1 MEIALLAVVLAAAV
15 TALNS
20 LAGRFAISAPLLLVA
35 VGIAASFV
43 PGLPEIE
50 LLPEVVLLGL
60 LPPLLY
66 SAAIRTSLVD
76 FRRNRR
82 PIGLLS
88 VGLVVFTTIGIGL
101 LTTLLLPEVPLAA
114 ALALGAVVAP
124 PDAVAAMTIARRVG
138 MPRRVVTILKGES
151 LVNDA
156 TALVCLRLAIVAISG
171 TVSVGEI
178 AVDFALS
185 AGGGLL
191 VGLAVG
197 WLVATLRSRVTDPV
211 TDGVVSLLTPWL
223 AYLPAEEV
231 HASGVLA
238 VVVAGLL
245 LGHRSPT
252 IQHAASRIFER
263 TIWSAVQFL
272 LKGLVFLLIGLQLRR
287 LLVDLEAS
295 DIGITR
301 TLLVGAALIAAVL
314 VLRIVWVFPA
324 TYVPRLIPSIRRV
337 DRNPPWQVPMLV
349 SWAAMRGVVTLAAV
363 FLLPADTPER

>member
-124 PDAVAAMTIARRVG
+124 RTP
-138 MPRRVVTILKGES
+138 L
-151 LVNDA
+151 
-156 TALVCLRLAIVAISG
+156 LR
-171 TVSVGEI
+171 
-178 AVDFALS
+178 
-185 AGGGLL
+185 
-191 VGLAVG
+191 
-197 WLVATLRSRVTDPV
+197 
-211 TDGVVSLLTPWL
+211 
-223 AYLPAEEV
+223 
-231 HASGVLA
+231 
-238 VVVAGLL
+238 
-245 LGHRSPT
+245 
-252 IQHAASRIFER
+252 
-263 TIWSAVQFL
+263 
-272 LKGLVFLLIGLQLRR
+272 
-287 LLVDLEAS
+287 
-295 DIGITR
+295 
-301 TLLVGAALIAAVL
+301 
-314 VLRIVWVFPA
+314 
-324 TYVPRLIPSIRRV
+324 
-337 DRNPPWQVPMLV
+337 
-349 SWAAMRGVVTLAAV
+349 
-363 FLLPADTPER
+363 

>member
-1 MEIALLAVVLAAAV
+1 VEIALLAVVLAAAV

-124 PDAVAAMTIARRVG
+124 RTP
-138 MPRRVVTILKGES
+138 L
-151 LVNDA
+151 
-156 TALVCLRLAIVAISG
+156 LR
-171 TVSVGEI
+171 
-178 AVDFALS
+178 
-185 AGGGLL
+185 
-191 VGLAVG
+191 
-197 WLVATLRSRVTDPV
+197 
-211 TDGVVSLLTPWL
+211 
-223 AYLPAEEV
+223 
-231 HASGVLA
+231 
-238 VVVAGLL
+238 
-245 LGHRSPT
+245 
-252 IQHAASRIFER
+252 
-263 TIWSAVQFL
+263 
-272 LKGLVFLLIGLQLRR
+272 
-287 LLVDLEAS
+287 
-295 DIGITR
+295 
-301 TLLVGAALIAAVL
+301 
-314 VLRIVWVFPA
+314 
-324 TYVPRLIPSIRRV
+324 
-337 DRNPPWQVPMLV
+337 
-349 SWAAMRGVVTLAAV
+349 
-363 FLLPADTPER
+363 